1 MDKLIRRFE
10 FVDPKFKVG
19 PYPRFLPVRSTSG
32 SAGYDFYLPK
42 GVVINPGETKE
53 MKSNVKVY
61 LAPNEELH
69 LRLRSSAA
77 SRGLVIMMDT
87 IDTDYVDNPTT
98 GGNISIKVYL
108 LPGFSKIT
116 LEAGERIIQGVV
128 QKFEILD
135 EEKEPDKTRVSGLG
149 STGKF

>member
-19 PYPRFLPVRSTSG
+19 PYPRHLPTRSTIG

-53 MKSNVKVY
+53 MKSNVKIY
-61 LAPNEELH
+61 LDHNEELH

-77 SRGLVIMMDT
+77 SRGLVILMDT
-87 IDTDYVDNPTT
+87 IDSDYVDNPST
-98 GGNISIKVYL
+98 GGNISMKVYL
-108 LPGFSKIT
+108 LPGFKQLK

-135 EEKEPDKTRVSGLG
+135 EEIEPDKSRVSGIG
-149 STGKF
+149 STGQF